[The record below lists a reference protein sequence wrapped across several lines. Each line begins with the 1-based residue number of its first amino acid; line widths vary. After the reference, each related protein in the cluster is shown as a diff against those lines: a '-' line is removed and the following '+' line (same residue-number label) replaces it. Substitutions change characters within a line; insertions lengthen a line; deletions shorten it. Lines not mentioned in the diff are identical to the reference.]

1 MSKLL
6 IACGGTGGHLAP
18 GIALAEE
25 MQERGFDSL
34 LLISRKT
41 IDQQLTEKYPQH
53 RFESVPGVPLLF
65 TAAGV
70 LHFAIA
76 QTRGLVHAWRL
87 IRRERPRMIV
97 GFGGFTTAAV
107 IVAGWML
114 RVPVALHDSNRV
126 PGRAVRMMAR
136 FARRVYLPRGIRVN
150 EVSLRKLRHA
160 PLPVRR
166 EIQRL
171 PRGESAEKFGL
182 DPNRL
187 IVVVLG
193 GSQGAQALNR
203 WAERAAPELAERGVQ
218 MLVVTGPGKREG
230 QTTVLDG
237 PDDSTVWAKYIP
249 FCDDMAALLSMA
261 DLVVSR
267 SGAGTIAELIRIAV
281 PSVLVPYPHAD
292 DNHQV
297 GNAIDFAS
305 AGGAVLVEE
314 TQIDQLQRLVVDLV
328 TDQPRLAEMRAHVGH
343 VELSST
349 LELMFNDIESLAKG
363 ARDSHTTSPWM
374 AHA

>member
-1 MSKLL
+1 MSKFL

-25 MQERGFDSL
+25 MKERGFDSL

-41 IDQQLTEKYPQH
+41 IDRQLTEKYPQH

-65 TAAGV
+65 TAAGA
-70 LHFAIA
+70 LSFAIS
-76 QTRGLVHAWRL
+76 QSRGLVHAWRL
-87 IRRERPRMIV
+87 IRRERPSMIV

-114 RVPVALHDSNRV
+114 RVPVALHESNRV

-136 FARRVYLPRGIRVN
+136 FARRVYLPRGIVLK
-150 EVSLRKLRHA
+150 ETSLRKLRHA
-160 PLPVRR
+160 PLPVRS
-166 EIQRL
+166 EIRRL
-171 PRGESAEKFGL
+171 PRGESAAKFGL
-182 DPNRL
+182 DPNKS

-193 GSQGAQALNR
+193 GSQGAQALNQ
-203 WAERAAPELAERGVQ
+203 WAEKTAPVLAERGVQ
-218 MLVVTGPGKREG
+218 MLVVTGPGKGDGR
-230 QTTVLDG
+230 TTVLDG
-237 PDDSTVWAKYIP
+237 PDGSTLRATFIP

-267 SGAGTIAELIRIAV
+267 SGAGTIAELIRIGV
-281 PSVLVPYPHAD
+281 PSVLVPYPHAA
-292 DNHQV
+292 DNHQIA
-297 GNAIDFAS
+297 NAVDFVTE
-305 AGGAVLVEE
+305 GGAELVEE
-314 TQIDQLQRLVVDLV
+314 SRIDELQRVVVDLV
-328 TDQPRLAEMRAHVGH
+328 ADEARLAEMRAHVGH

-349 LELMFNDIESLAKG
+349 LDLMFDDIERLAKG
-363 ARDSHTTSPWM
+363 DRGSLTSAPWV

>member
-1 MSKLL
+1 MSKFL

-25 MQERGFDSL
+25 MKERGFDSL

-41 IDQQLTEKYPQH
+41 IDRQLTEKYPQH

-65 TAAGV
+65 TAAGA
-70 LHFAIA
+70 LSFAIS
-76 QTRGLVHAWRL
+76 QSRGLVHAWRL
-87 IRRERPRMIV
+87 IRRERPSMIV

-114 RVPVALHDSNRV
+114 RVPVALHESNRV
-126 PGRAVRMMAR
+126 PGRAVRLMAR
-136 FARRVYLPRGIRVN
+136 FARRVYLPRGITLPDVP
-150 EVSLRKLRHA
+150 LRKLRHA

-171 PRGESAEKFGL
+171 PRGESAAKFGL
-182 DPNRL
+182 DPNKS

-193 GSQGAQALNR
+193 GSQGAQALNI
-203 WAERAAPELAERGVQ
+203 WSEQAAVALAERDVQ
-218 MLVVTGPGKREG
+218 LLVVTGPGKDVD
-230 QTTVLDG
+230 QSPVLDG
-237 PDDSTVWAKYIP
+237 TGEAPVTIRRIA

-267 SGAGTIAELIRIAV
+267 SGAGTIAELIRVAV
-281 PSVLVPYPHAD
+281 PSVLVPYPHAA

-297 GNAIDFAS
+297 ANAVDFSA
-305 AGGAVLVEE
+305 AGGALVVEE
-314 TQIDQLQRLVVDLV
+314 TQLGLLQRMVIDLV
-328 TDQPRLAEMRAHVGH
+328 TDESRLAEMRAHVGH
-343 VELSST
+343 IELSST
-349 LELMFNDIESLAKG
+349 LDLMFDDIESLANG
-363 ARDSHTTSPWM
+363 ARDLPTASPWG
-374 AHA
+374 ATA